1 MSSSAGVLSIERL
14 ELLREALARF
24 AIAGQ
29 TALGLAEM
37 EIRRATEN
45 LEDRLRHWQ
54 HQLARRREE
63 MAQARS
69 ALAYARAVHEGK
81 RVGCVEQEMDLR
93 KAQENVRHAEEKLAT
108 TKRWLRDMPTYLKE
122 YEGPARSLG
131 GFLETELRQ
140 AIIMLDNK
148 VAALQAYIS
157 IATPTPK
164 EPS

>member
-14 ELLREALARF
+14 EVLREALARF

-108 TKRWLRDMPTYLKE
+108 TKRWLRDLPTYLKE

-131 GFLETELRQ
+131 GFLETEVRQ
-140 AIIMLDNK
+140 AGVLLENK
-148 VAALQAYIS
+148 IAALNAYLSVAAFEKD
-157 IATPTPK
+157 TP
-164 EPS
+164 